1 MTERGCYSL
10 MLERNNSRKTD
21 TYLGY
26 EQFYNKMN
34 YQKLSDCV
42 LLKEIRKKGGW
53 GFGGFLENIKHWS
66 WNAIYCFDRKRKGV
80 KE

>member
-1 MTERGCYSL
+1 MSERGCYSL
-10 MLERNNSRKTD
+10 MLERNYNRKTD

-42 LLKEIRKKGGW
+42 LLKEIRKSGW
-53 GFGGFLENIKHWS
+53 MGFGSFLEDIKQWS
-66 WNAIYCFDRKRKGV
+66 WNARYCFDRKRKGV
-80 KE
+80 KK